1 MVNRPPGAPRRF
13 LLAAAAATLAATGFA
28 ASPASAETA
37 EILAAD
43 SPDAVPGS
51 YLVAFEEGVD
61 AAVVDD
67 FGGDVESVYDSV
79 DTVLASMSESEAE
92 RLAADPAVAYVEQN
106 QIIEIEATQDDPPSW
121 GLDRIDQT
129 GLPLDTSYTYPNGG
143 AGVTAYIIDTGI
155 WASTA
160 DFSGRT
166 GTGFSA
172 ILPGLQGLDCNGH
185 CTHVAGTV
193 GGTAYGVAKAVTI
206 VPVQVLNCLGSGTTA
221 GVIQGV
227 DWVTENAVKPAVA
240 NMSLGGGVSEALDA
254 AIAASIDSGV
264 TYAVAAGNETAD
276 ACGVSPART
285 PEAITVAASTE
296 TDARADF
303 SNYGECVDLFAPGEN
318 ITSPYLLGQPSA
330 LSGTSMASPHVAG
343 AAAVYLSAHPDAS
356 PAEVAEA
363 LTGAATAGAVSD
375 VQGSPNLLLHITD

>member
-1 MVNRPPGAPRRF
+1 MVNHPPVRRY
-13 LLAAAAATLAATGFA
+13 LLAAAAASLAVTGLAAT
-28 ASPASAETA
+28 PASAATG
-37 EILAAD
+37 EIRSAD
-43 SPDAVPGS
+43 SPDAIPGS
-51 YLVAFEEGVD
+51 YIVAFEDDVET
-61 AAVVDD
+61 AVVDD
-67 FGGDVESVYDSV
+67 FGGDVENVYDSV
-79 DTVLASMSESEAE
+79 DTVLASMTETEAG

-106 QIIEIEATQDDPPSW
+106 QVIEIEATQDDPPSW
-121 GLDRIDQT
+121 GLDRIDQS
-129 GLPLDTSYTYPNGG
+129 GLPLDTAYTYPNGG
-143 AGVTAYIIDTGI
+143 EGVTAYIIDTGI

-166 GTGFSA
+166 GEGFSA

-185 CTHVAGTV
+185 GTHVAGTV
-193 GGTAYGVAKAVTI
+193 GGTEYGVAKEVTI

-221 GVIQGV
+221 GVIDGV
-227 DWVTENAVKPAVA
+227 NWVTENAVKPAVA
-240 NMSLGGGVSEALDA
+240 NMSLGGGVSDALDA

-296 TDARADF
+296 ADARADF

-318 ITSPYLLGQPSA
+318 ITSPYLLGEPSA

-343 AAAVYLSAHPDAS
+343 AAAVYLSAHPDAT
-356 PAEVAEA
+356 PAEVEDA
-363 LTGAATAGAVSD
+363 LTGAATSGAISD
-375 VQGSPNLLLHITD
+375 VQGSPNLLLHVTD

>member
-1 MVNRPPGAPRRF
+1 MVNNPPVRRY
-13 LLAAAAATLAATGFA
+13 LLAASAATLAATGLA
-28 ASPASAETA
+28 ASPVQAETA

-43 SPDAVPGS
+43 SPDAIAGS
-51 YLVAFEEGVD
+51 YIVAFEDDVESE
-61 AAVVDD
+61 VVDD
-67 FGGDVESVYDSV
+67 FGGDVETVFDSV
-79 DTVLASMSESEAE
+79 DTVLASMSASEAE

-106 QIIEIEATQDDPPSW
+106 QTIQIEATQDDPPSW
-121 GLDRIDQT
+121 GLDRIDQS
-129 GLPLDTSYTYPNGG
+129 GLPLDTAYTYPNAGE
-143 AGVTAYIIDTGI
+143 GVTAYIIDTGI

-185 CTHVAGTV
+185 GTHVAGTV
-193 GGTAYGVAKAVTI
+193 GGTTYGVAKEVTL
-206 VPVQVLNCLGSGTTA
+206 VPVQVLNCAGSGTTA
-221 GVIQGV
+221 GVIDGV
-227 DWVTENAVKPAVA
+227 NWVTENAVKPAVA
-240 NMSLGGGVSEALDA
+240 NMSLGGGVSDALDA

-296 TDARADF
+296 ADARADF
-303 SNYGECVDLFAPGEN
+303 SNFGDCVDIFAPGED
-318 ITSPYLLGQPSA
+318 ITSTYLLGTPMA

-356 PAEVAEA
+356 PAEVADA
-363 LTGAATAGAVSD
+363 LTGAATSGAISD
-375 VQGSPNLLLHITD
+375 VQGSPNLLLHVTD